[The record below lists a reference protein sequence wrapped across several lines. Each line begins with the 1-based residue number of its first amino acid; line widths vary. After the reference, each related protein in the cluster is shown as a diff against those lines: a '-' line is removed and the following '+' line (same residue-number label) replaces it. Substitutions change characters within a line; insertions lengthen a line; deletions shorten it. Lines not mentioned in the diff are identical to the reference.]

1 MWEREKTGLTHQL
14 ILSPFTYDKALEI
27 GEFKRRFTIN
37 GRLITGEFVLEVNT
51 DSVDWTDV
59 YWKQFRGSDADC
71 SGGWWFGES
80 MTGWNNSFH
89 EKISSAATVADW
101 YKIFL
106 KLIFKVSDLCL
117 NKRTISSM
125 LFFSSLFQREQIQI
139 FGLTAYLP
147 TLGNQK
153 SGHFHHCSN
162 PPLPPSHCRPNVLA
176 TQNEKKT
183 EADRS
188 CTTLRTE
195 IYERYSYVW
204 FGSINEFLLNLQKKD
219 QEKYWFMT

>member
-1 MWEREKTGLTHQL
+1 
-14 ILSPFTYDKALEI
+14 
-27 GEFKRRFTIN
+27 
-37 GRLITGEFVLEVNT
+37 
-51 DSVDWTDV
+51 
-59 YWKQFRGSDADC
+59 
-71 SGGWWFGES
+71 

-106 KLIFKVSDLCL
+106 KLMFKVSDLCL

-162 PPLPPSHCRPNVLA
+162 PPPPLPLQTKCFSYTKWKEDWSRSIVHYTPHWNLWAVFIRMVRIDKGISSKFAEKRPGKILIYDLDI
-176 TQNEKKT
+176 TLKT
-183 EADRS
+183 GIFFAA
-188 CTTLRTE
+188 E
-195 IYERYSYVW
+195 ILENRDVQI
-204 FGSINEFLLNLQKKD
+204 FGSFESQKS
-219 QEKYWFMT
+219 ELSR